1 MNNELN
7 DNDSNNKKRGWF
19 CSLRVAIPLFILGCF
34 SLGPGLAFGL
44 TSGHLFV
51 CFIVA
56 GLFVI
61 GLISFLCAI
70 FRAVNFRKL
79 THLATH
85 RDIGGLLSHLGLS
98 GLPGFSAPS
107 NPSPVNR
114 VAPRPVK
121 RRTTCPNC
129 GASVGKRHVIKAED
143 LLVVQ
148 CPHCDSLYAM
158 EEGSP

>member
-1 MNNELN
+1 MNNEPN
-7 DNDSNNKKRGWF
+7 GNDSNEKKRGWF
-19 CSLRVAIPLFILGCF
+19 CSLKVAIPLFIIGCF
-34 SLGPGLAFGL
+34 FLGPGLVFGF
-44 TSGHLFV
+44 TSGHIFV

-56 GLFVI
+56 GFFII
-61 GLISFLCAI
+61 GLFSFLCAI

-79 THLATH
+79 IRLSTHQ
-85 RDIGGLLSHLGLS
+85 DIGGLLSHLGLS

-107 NPSPVNR
+107 SSSPAKR
-114 VAPRPVK
+114 VILRPVK

-148 CPHCDSLYAM
+148 CPQCDSLYAM
-158 EEGSP
+158 EEG

>member
-1 MNNELN
+1 MSNESNNE
-7 DNDSNNKKRGWF
+7 KRGWF
-19 CSLRVAIPLFILGCF
+19 CSLKVAIPLFILGCF

-44 TSGHLFV
+44 TSGYTFV

-56 GLFVI
+56 GLFII
-61 GLISFLCAI
+61 GMISFLCAM
-70 FRAVNFRKL
+70 FRTVNIRKL
-79 THLATH
+79 TNLASH

-107 NPSPVNR
+107 GTAPVKR
-114 VAPRPVK
+114 AAPRPLK

-148 CPHCDSLYAM
+148 CPHCDSLYPM
-158 EEGSP
+158 EEGQP